1 MTDLFSGLTQEII
14 SGIALGSIYALIAL
28 GFTMIFKA
36 TEVVNFAQ
44 GELMMVGAYVNFF
57 FVTTF
62 LSTTGNPTAWTF
74 LVALGGSMIFSV
86 LFGYILDFIINKPL
100 KDEPIFSIIMA
111 TLSLAIILRAVVAI
125 IAGPISLMPFSPFGD
140 SAMSPS
146 GSGKTTLLNCISGL
160 DVPTAGEYLFDR
172 IPVTGNSEDLTTFRR
187 KNVGY
192 VFQFFNLLQ
201 DLTVL
206 ENVLL
211 IQELSGQRNAERAK
225 EVLRLVGLDSEIDR
239 FPSEISGGQQ
249 QRVAIA
255 RSIAKNPKLL
265 LGDELTGNLDTETS
279 AKVMD
284 VLTEACKSEGITTV
298 MVTHDESL
306 AKYATRVVR
315 LDSGKIQSDEKVN

>member
-1 MTDLFSGLTQEII
+1 MIQLNNVQRHYVMSSETIKALD
-14 SGIALGSIYALIAL
+14 GI
-28 GFTMIFKA
+28 
-36 TEVVNFAQ
+36 
-44 GELMMVGAYVNFF
+44 
-57 FVTTF
+57 
-62 LSTTGNPTAWTF
+62 
-74 LVALGGSMIFSV
+74 
-86 LFGYILDFIINKPL
+86 
-100 KDEPIFSIIMA
+100 
-111 TLSLAIILRAVVAI
+111 TLSIKSGERIVLL
-125 IAGPISLMPFSPFGD
+125 G
-140 SAMSPS
+140 PS

-160 DVPTAGEYLFDR
+160 DTPTYGEYLFGGN
-172 IPVTGNSEDLTTFRR
+172 PVSGNSEDLTTFRR

-211 IQELSGQRNAERAK
+211 IQELSGQRDVNRAK
-225 EVLRLVGLDSEIDR
+225 EVLGLVGLESEIDR

-279 AKVMD
+279 AKVMV
-284 VLTEACKSEGITTV
+284 VLTEACQKENITTI

-306 AKYATRVVR
+306 AKYATRVIR
-315 LDSGKIQSDEKVN
+315 LDSGKVKSDEQVKSE

>member
-1 MTDLFSGLTQEII
+1 MIQLNNVQRHYVMSSETIKALD
-14 SGIALGSIYALIAL
+14 GI
-28 GFTMIFKA
+28 
-36 TEVVNFAQ
+36 
-44 GELMMVGAYVNFF
+44 
-57 FVTTF
+57 
-62 LSTTGNPTAWTF
+62 
-74 LVALGGSMIFSV
+74 
-86 LFGYILDFIINKPL
+86 
-100 KDEPIFSIIMA
+100 
-111 TLSLAIILRAVVAI
+111 TLSIKSGERIVLL
-125 IAGPISLMPFSPFGD
+125 G
-140 SAMSPS
+140 PS

-160 DVPTAGEYLFDR
+160 DTPTYVEYLFGGN
-172 IPVTGNSEDLTTFRR
+172 PVSGNSEDLTTFRR

-211 IQELSGQRNAERAK
+211 IQELSGQRDVNRAK
-225 EVLRLVGLDSEIDR
+225 EVLRLVGLEGEIDR

-279 AKVMD
+279 AKVMN
-284 VLTEACKSEGITTV
+284 VLTEACKKENITTV

-306 AKYATRVVR
+306 AKYATRVIR
-315 LDSGKIQSDEKVN
+315 LDSGKVKSDERVS

>member
-1 MTDLFSGLTQEII
+1 MASETIRALD
-14 SGIALGSIYALIAL
+14 GI
-28 GFTMIFKA
+28 
-36 TEVVNFAQ
+36 
-44 GELMMVGAYVNFF
+44 
-57 FVTTF
+57 
-62 LSTTGNPTAWTF
+62 
-74 LVALGGSMIFSV
+74 
-86 LFGYILDFIINKPL
+86 
-100 KDEPIFSIIMA
+100 
-111 TLSLAIILRAVVAI
+111 TLSIKEGERIILL
-125 IAGPISLMPFSPFGD
+125 G
-140 SAMSPS
+140 PS

-160 DVPTAGEYLFDR
+160 DTPTSGEYLFDG
-172 IPVTGNSEDLTTFRR
+172 ISVTGNSEDLTTFRR

-211 IQELSGQRNAERAK
+211 IQELSGQRDVNRAK
-225 EVLRLVGLDSEIDR
+225 EVLNLVGLEGEIDR

-279 AKVMD
+279 AKVMN
-284 VLTEACKSEGITTV
+284 VLTEACKKENITTI

-306 AKYATRVVR
+306 AKYATRAIH
-315 LDSGKIQSDEKVN
+315 LDSGKIVSDERVS